1 MDKMSHSDVLKLLF
15 PVPLEGVFA
24 QDAAIEGAHM
34 DAAQTSG
41 AELMAEAFPDT
52 SVALIA
58 SWERATGIT
67 WPDGAPPLQ
76 VRQAAVISKL
86 RSVGGLSAAYFMEIA
101 AAFGWTI
108 TITEMQ
114 PAMAGIARAGDTL
127 YVPGICFCW
136 KVKAAGTVFYARA
149 GQTCAGEPLTW
160 WQPNAQLE
168 ALLNALKPAHTYIIF
183 DYS

>member
-1 MDKMSHSDVLKLLF
+1 MSHSDALKLLF
-15 PVPLEGVFA
+15 PLPLEGVFA
-24 QDAAIEGAHM
+24 QDASIEGAHL
-34 DAAQTSG
+34 DTAQASG
-41 AELMAEAFPDT
+41 ASLLSEAFPAA
-52 SVALIA
+52 SVSLIA
-58 SWERATGIT
+58 DWERITGIT

-86 RSVGGLSAAYFMEIA
+86 RSVGGLSASYFTAIA

-108 TITEMQ
+108 TVTEMQ

-127 YVPGICFCW
+127 YVAGIVFCW
-136 KVKAAGTVFYARA
+136 KVKAAGTVYYARA
-149 GQTCAGEPLTW
+149 GQSTAGENLTW

-168 ALLNALKPAHTYIIF
+168 ALLNAIKPAHTYIVF